1 MKNNSAKRKPAKNV
15 RNMRR
20 FELNNDFI
28 QDLAMKILF
37 NVLFLVITAYFIIQF
52 FTTTGSAA
60 VETER
65 ADLEIRQEI
74 VELTGYIFRNEEVLY
89 SSGGQSVH
97 YLAEDGQKV
106 SKTQVVAQ
114 LNNAAFDYSV
124 KEQINALEKKLDIL
138 KKSNINLEFVTTNI
152 DKIDRDANVYYSEML
167 KSLKKNKIKA
177 AGKDRDEMLVL
188 LNKKQ
193 IITKEAGG
201 AIFTNLISSAEG
213 QKAQLEAQMISSSGT
228 YADVLSNKSGV
239 FYSRTD
245 GYENYF
251 TGDAVKTLNFE
262 NFDELISKNPDNGII
277 NNALGKVAYDY
288 NWYLACKFEKTEK
301 NKNTEFAVGRTYNI
315 IYPYSS
321 NKLIPSKLIN
331 KIEKY
336 NSDEILLIFETMTAP
351 SDFDFSRKQTIQIV
365 FNEIRGIRV
374 PHEALMVIDKK
385 DLDEPEP
392 TSPVPP
398 AEEKETDENGNEIID
413 EFIEAVED
421 IEAIDTVGNT
431 TTAAIK
437 KTEPATEPE
446 TDENGNIIRKFVNE
460 DTVKGVYILRGNVVV
475 FRRLPDT
482 EYLAT
487 FDGYY
492 LYTDPN
498 NRSDKGERGEL
509 QLNEDI
515 IVAGKDLYNGK
526 VVN

>member
-1 MKNNSAKRKPAKNV
+1 MKNSLAKRKKRKKRIEFNS
-15 RNMRR
+15 
-20 FELNNDFI
+20 DFLR
-28 QDLAMKILF
+28 DLAMKILF
-37 NVLFLVITAYFIIQF
+37 NVLFIVITVYFLIQF
-52 FTTTGSAA
+52 FNTTGSAA

-74 VELTGYIFRNEEVLY
+74 IELTGYIFRNEEVLY
-89 SSGGQSVH
+89 SPGGQSVH

-106 SKTQVVAQ
+106 SKAQIVAQ
-114 LNNAAFDYSV
+114 LNNAAYDYSV
-124 KEQINALEKKLDIL
+124 KEQINALEKKLDIY

-152 DKIDRDANVYYSEML
+152 DKIDRDSNIFYSEML
-167 KSLKKNKIKA
+167 KNLKKNRIKA
-177 AGKDRDEMLVL
+177 AVRNRDEMLVL

-201 AIFTNLISSAEG
+201 AIFTNLISAAEK
-213 QKAQLEAQMISSSGT
+213 QKAQLESRMISSGGV
-228 YADVLSNKSGV
+228 YADVLSNKSGI
-239 FYSRTD
+239 FYSGTD

-251 TGDAVKTLNFE
+251 TGDAVKTLDLDIFG
-262 NFDELISKNPDNGII
+262 ELISKSPDNGVLS
-277 NNALGKVAYDY
+277 NAIGKVAYDY

-301 NKNTEFAVGRTYNI
+301 NKNTEFVIGRTYNI

-321 NKLIPSKLIN
+321 NKFIPSKLTN

-336 NSDEILLIFETMTAP
+336 NSNEILLVFETMTAP

-374 PHEALMVIDKK
+374 PQEAMVVIDKK
-385 DLDEPEP
+385 DLNAPEP
-392 TSPVPP
+392 APS
-398 AEEKETDENGNEIID
+398 AEEKETDENGNNIIGGFGA
-413 EFIEAVED
+413 FIEAIVAAETTD
-421 IEAIDTVGNT
+421 AAAVREKEKAAEA
-431 TTAAIK
+431 
-437 KTEPATEPE
+437 EPETE
-446 TDENGNIIRKFVNE
+446 TDENGNTIRRFISE

-475 FRRLPDT
+475 FRRLPDS
-482 EYLAT
+482 EHLAT

-492 LYTDPN
+492 IYADPN
-498 NRSDKGERGEL
+498 SRSDKGERGEL